1 MPAAKGGWYNLYDNS
16 HLDGGREHN
25 INVTMEN
32 IPVYVKAGSILPM
45 SHDKQYTGDLKD
57 EPIEIAIYTGNDGE
71 FSLYEDEGDNYN
83 YEKGACSTIDM
94 KWNDKSRTL
103 EIASRKGS
111 YPGMS
116 KNRKFN
122 ITINGQPARTIDYNG
137 NKTTLKL

>member
-1 MPAAKGGWYNLYDNS
+1 
-16 HLDGGREHN
+16 
-25 INVTMEN
+25 
-32 IPVYVKAGSILPM
+32 M

-57 EPIEIAIYTGNDGE
+57 EPIEIAIYAETTE
-71 FSLYEDEGDNYN
+71 SSRSM
-83 YEKGACSTIDM
+83 KTKATTTTTKRGACSTIDM